1 MISPQ
6 MSAWVRVWAWAW
18 VSGDGGGGAVLLFR
32 RPTGAQ
38 SRLQGPRPRRAA
50 ELPGGGGGSAP
61 AAAPPGVPHDT
72 GLGAGAG
79 VWGGSWASRRLS
91 PQKPKTNPPKKGRG
105 KEGKGNFS
113 VRWAAVPRAGAAGSG
128 VRRWVPA
135 ARRAP
140 GGDGLR
146 GDPRGQPRARHRG
159 KFSQVSPP
167 RRCAP
172 RCAPAAAVRSGDQRS
187 TFWRRVVSCY

>member
-1 MISPQ
+1 MRGDSDFSPDVCVGQ
-6 MSAWVRVWAWAW
+6 GVGVGKLGWR
-18 VSGDGGGGAVLLFR
+18 GGLSFYLGGPLV
-32 RPTGAQ
+32 
-38 SRLQGPRPRRAA
+38 RRAGCRA
-50 ELPGGGGGSAP
+50 RGPGGPPSCRGAAGAP
-61 AAAPPGVPHDT
+61 RLLRLPPGSLTTP
-72 GLGAGAG
+72 GWGRWRG
-79 VWGGSWASRRLS
+79 GGSWASRRLS
-91 PQKPKTNPPKKGRG
+91 PQKPKPNPPKKGGG

-113 VRWAAVPRAGAAGSG
+113 VCWAAVPRAGAAGSG

-140 GGDGLR
+140 GGGGLR